1 MDSHISGAIDIV
13 KAQASLRS
21 MTEEEMSSMI
31 RTLAQ
36 SINKAMP
43 EAAAYEEDAP
53 RKPMRGKLPGEKS
66 ITCQEC
72 GKNFRLIT
80 SKHLLSHGLS
90 EAEYKE
96 KWGYPKSMSLVCK
109 ALKKERR
116 KNMNSIKLWE
126 KRRKHQ
132 EAESK

>member
-1 MDSHISGAIDIV
+1 MEPYINSAIEIV
-13 KAQASLRS
+13 KAQASIRS

-43 EAAAYEEDAP
+43 ESAFYEEDAP
-53 RKPMRGKLPGEKS
+53 RKQLQGKLPGEKS
-66 ITCQEC
+66 ITCHEC

-80 SKHLLSHGLS
+80 RKHLLSHGLS
-90 EAEYKE
+90 EAEYKD

-109 ALKKERR
+109 ALQKERR

-126 KRRKHQ
+126 KRRKHD
-132 EAESK
+132 AE